1 MTCQLTTVDH
11 IDYGLTN
18 TLDPNKRHQTLGTDL
33 LNPEKIPMGIVI
45 IKVALWLRKARYK
58 KAWGALA
65 RRQAALNRPQTKGFG
80 HTSRV
85 SGLNVIN
92 MVFKSLR
99 AQKVEDRCKARHFGR
114 ASQTRTTCALTL
126 ADHNDYGLTH
136 TLDPN
141 KRDLNIDS
149 DSASPEK
156 ITNRSKWPHDHQI

>member
-99 AQKVEDRCKARHFGR
+99 AQKIQDRSKSWHFGQ
-114 ASQTRTTCALTL
+114 ASQTRMTCTVTPVN
-126 ADHNDYGLTH
+126 HNDYGLTRH
-136 TLDPN
+136 LTPN
-141 KRDLNIDS
+141 KWHLNIDS
-149 DSASPEK
+149 DSMNPEK
-156 ITNRSKWPHDHQI
+156 VTNKSK